1 MSMQDSFLADELKS
15 TMVQNL
21 GYESIR
27 PVHPKIHDINV
38 LLEWIKGFFLH
49 IKKCRIFM
57 TLGNDRI
64 YKSSPTED
72 SVLTVL
78 QKTEAS
84 NQTID
89 SLQQTLACD
98 DL

>member
-1 MSMQDSFLADELKS
+1 
-15 TMVQNL
+15 
-21 GYESIR
+21 
-27 PVHPKIHDINV
+27 
-38 LLEWIKGFFLH
+38 
-49 IKKCRIFM
+49 M

-64 YKSSPTED
+64 YKSSPSED

-89 SLQQTLACD
+89 TLQQTLACD
-98 DL
+98 DLWKGLYDSL